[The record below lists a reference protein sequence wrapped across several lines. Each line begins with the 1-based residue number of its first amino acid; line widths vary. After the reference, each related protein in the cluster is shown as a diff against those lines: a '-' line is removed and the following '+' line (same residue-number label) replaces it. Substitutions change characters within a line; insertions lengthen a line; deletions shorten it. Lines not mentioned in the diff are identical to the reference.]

1 MQQYRLEPDPNSD
14 SGALAA
20 QHFSDAE
27 KPEPQAGEVLIRVR
41 ACSLNYRDLLMLAG
55 QSASGGA
62 GSVVPLSDGAGEVV
76 AIGERVTQFALGE
89 RVAGCFFSEWESG
102 RFDMRYHNL
111 ALGGSTD
118 GMLSQ
123 HVVLP
128 ESGVVT
134 IPEHLNFEEG
144 ACLPCA
150 AVTAWHGMFVR
161 GGLQKGDTVLV
172 LGTGGVSIF
181 ALQLAVAAGA
191 RVIVTSS
198 SDEKLEQAK
207 AMGAWQTINYRT
219 HQDWDAEVWRL
230 TDKRGVDHVVEVG
243 GPGTL
248 GRSMKSVSAG
258 GNIALIGV
266 LTGMG
271 APDDSLFPLVTKNA
285 DLNAIYVGSRKM
297 FADLNDFMETHDIRP
312 VIDQSFAFEDAPA
325 AYEHLRSG
333 AHFGK
338 VVVRVDEED

>member
-14 SGALAA
+14 AAALAA
-20 QHFSDAE
+20 QLFSDAE
-27 KPEPQAGEVLIRVR
+27 KPEPKAGEVLIRVR

-55 QSASGGA
+55 QSGSGGG
-62 GSVVPLSDGAGEVV
+62 GSVVPLSDGAGEVA
-76 AIGERVTQFALGE
+76 AIGTGVTQFAVGD
-89 RVAGCFFSEWESG
+89 RVAGCFFSEWQSG
-102 RFDMRYHNL
+102 RFDMRYHKL

-118 GMLSQ
+118 GMLSEY
-123 HVVLP
+123 VVLP
-128 ESGVVT
+128 ETGVVAM
-134 IPEHLNFEEG
+134 PGHLNFEEA

-150 AVTAWHGMFVR
+150 AVTAWHGLFVR
-161 GGLQKGDTVLV
+161 GGLTEGDTVLA

-181 ALQLAVAAGA
+181 ALQLATAAGA

-198 SDEKLEQAK
+198 SDEKLERAK
-207 AMGAWQTINYRT
+207 VMGAWQTINYRT

-230 TDKRGVDHVVEVG
+230 TEKKGADHVVEVG

-266 LTGMG
+266 LTGKG

-285 DLNAIYVGSRKM
+285 DINAIYVGSREM
-297 FADLNDFMETHDIRP
+297 FADLNRFMETHDIRP
-312 VIDQSFAFEDAPA
+312 VIDQSFAFEAAPA

-338 VVVRVDEED
+338 VVIGVGGE